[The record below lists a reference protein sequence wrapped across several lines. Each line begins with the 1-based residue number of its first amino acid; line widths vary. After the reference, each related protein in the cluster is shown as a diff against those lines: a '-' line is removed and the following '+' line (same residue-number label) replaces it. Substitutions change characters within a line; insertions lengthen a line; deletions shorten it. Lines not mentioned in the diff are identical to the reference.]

1 MISLK
6 IVVVGSINLDFTLQ
20 VDKLPKKGETIL
32 AKNYKISLGG
42 KGANQAIAAK
52 RLGADVFMIGA
63 VGSDDKGKYALNKL
77 EEEGLNLSGI
87 YQIDDITGNAVITI
101 DNQGFNTIV
110 VYPGANEKLS
120 TQWVE
125 KYSDIFKEAD
135 FVILQLEIPL
145 ETVESTIRLAKEN
158 NTKVILNPAPVKYIS
173 EEIYKYVDYITP
185 NETELFKMTGTAD
198 IQAGAKKLL
207 DKGVKE
213 VVVTLGEKGC
223 YYTNGS
229 EEIIIDS
236 IKVNAIDTTAAGDSF
251 NAALAVALCKFKDI
265 KRALKY
271 ANVVGGLTTT
281 KLGAKDAL
289 PFKNE
294 VEDYIKNNNYI

>member
-1 MISLK
+1 MK
-6 IVVVGSINLDFTLQ
+6 IVVVGSINLDYTLQ
-20 VDKLPKKGETIL
+20 VDKLPEKGETIL

-63 VGSDDKGKYALNKL
+63 VGSDDKGNYALNKL

-87 YQIDDITGNAVITI
+87 LNTDDITGNAIITI

-110 VYPGANEKLS
+110 VYPGSNEKLS
-120 TQWVE
+120 TLWVE
-125 KYSDIFKEAD
+125 KHSEIFKEAD

-145 ETVESTIRLAKEN
+145 KTVESAIRLAKEN
-158 NTKVILNPAPVKYIS
+158 NTKVILNPAPVKNIS
-173 EEIYKYVDYITP
+173 EDIYKYVDYITP
-185 NETELFKMTGTAD
+185 NETELFKMTGTTD
-198 IQAGAKKLL
+198 IKEGAKKLL

-213 VVVTLGEKGC
+213 VIVTLGEKGC
-223 YYTNGS
+223 YYTNGR

-251 NAALAVALCKFKDI
+251 NAALAVALCQFKDI
-265 KRALKY
+265 KKALKY
-271 ANVVGGLTTT
+271 ANVVGALTTT
-281 KLGAKDAL
+281 KIGAYDAL
-289 PFKNE
+289 PYKID
-294 VEDYIKNNNYI
+294 VDDYITNNNYI